1 MSQVPVRSGRV
12 SRYAAW
18 SEVACAVL
26 RHLGQEGHGG
36 AGGRQQEQER
46 SDNTLSGHFSPHPQG
61 LNGSLV
67 LHRSDRAEGAAGGR
81 GGPEVPRERPAAQPE
96 RHGEG
101 GRDLLVCSSAA
112 AQPQAEAQVSRS
124 TPDTPV

>member
-1 MSQVPVRSGRV
+1 MLSLTTPGPGGSRRRWRPTARARKVR
-12 SRYAAW
+12 
-18 SEVACAVL
+18 
-26 RHLGQEGHGG
+26 H
-36 AGGRQQEQER
+36 
-46 SDNTLSGHFSPHPQG
+46 TLSVHCSPHAQQR
-61 LNGSLV
+61 LNVSLL

-101 GRDLLVCSSAA
+101 GRDLLVCSTAA

-124 TPDTPV
+124 TPDTPVRCPVLQP